1 MCVCVCVCVCV
12 YVGGHRRHAHAGISI
27 QHIRITLLRL
37 CLPAVRMQ
45 CVCARALGRL
55 HSRGTAS
62 VPSCACLRTGPP
74 LCGRSVSTCAPDVR
88 ACANTALRCRA
99 RRARVYE
106 GTRVR
111 ERWSDLQATTATRPI
126 AVTGFGDDTDDEE
139 EDGNSLG
146 AKRVLA
152 RLGVAM
158 ARSNRSRRSPH
169 AHCTPA
175 SSACVHLHTQRC

>member
-1 MCVCVCVCVCV
+1 MRVCACAWAAAFQGDRVSPFMCVP
-12 YVGGHRRHAHAGISI
+12 AHWSSSVWS
-27 QHIRITLLRL
+27 LRVH
-37 CLPAVRMQ
+37 VRP
-45 CVCARALGRL
+45 R
-55 HSRGTAS
+55 
-62 VPSCACLRTGPP
+62 
-74 LCGRSVSTCAPDVR
+74 R

-139 EDGNSLG
+139 EDDNSLG

>member
-1 MCVCVCVCVCV
+1 MRVCACAWAAAFQGDRVSPFMCVPAHWSSSVWSLRVHVRP
-12 YVGGHRRHAHAGISI
+12 RRACMREHGA
-27 QHIRITLLRL
+27 
-37 CLPAVRMQ
+37 
-45 CVCARALGRL
+45 AL
-55 HSRGTAS
+55 
-62 VPSCACLRTGPP
+62 SCAASTGIR
-74 LCGRSVSTCAPDVR
+74 G
-88 ACANTALRCRA
+88 
-99 RRARVYE
+99 YE